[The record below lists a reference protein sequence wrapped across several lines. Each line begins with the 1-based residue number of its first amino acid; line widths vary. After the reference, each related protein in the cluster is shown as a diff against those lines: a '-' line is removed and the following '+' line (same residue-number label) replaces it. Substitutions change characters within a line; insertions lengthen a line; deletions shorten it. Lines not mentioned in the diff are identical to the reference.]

1 MKLLRGRRGKDSG
14 AEHPVVETPEVDAEL
29 DQREIDDQ
37 IAALRE
43 AVEAELDARARA
55 SSIVAVPLA
64 ANGRGDGRAS
74 TKARRLDRYA
84 VSTISWTLTF
94 WVAGLGVA
102 AIVGIL
108 VAYFIQ

>member
-1 MKLLRGRRGKDSG
+1 MKLLRGRISKELH
-14 AEHPVVETPEVDAEL
+14 AEHPVATAPGAVADL
-29 DQREIDDQ
+29 DQAEIDDQ

-55 SSIVAVPLA
+55 ASILAVPLA
-64 ANGRGDGRAS
+64 ANGQGDGIAS
-74 TKARRLDRYA
+74 TGPRRLDRYA
-84 VSTISWTLTF
+84 VATISWTLAF
-94 WVAGLGVA
+94 WIAGLGVA